1 MNELS
6 LELPDGSNLN
16 GVVDYIQDIFCI
28 DLPYAPGMVFVG
40 AQFQPAKGME
50 AISAGA
56 ADIDPQRALE
66 RCFGEI
72 AETLSQFTAFKSD
85 EVQIQENL
93 PLVASKE
100 LSSDFGALGP
110 DLGRDG
116 WVSGLETLCQADRFV
131 PASLCFRDLKG
142 QLETETAFSSGF
154 AAGQTLSAAIEVA
167 TLELIERDAVALWWY
182 GGRPP
187 RKIAAP
193 FLDQAERF
201 QKVMRK
207 GSGDRQTILLDLSTD
222 IDVPVV
228 AAVSANADG
237 GDVAF
242 GYAARRSVSQAI
254 VAALKELAQMEL
266 GNILCDL
273 KVQSGKTDRLTPADF
288 KVVKRRQHLS
298 LGSSLFG
305 CPPRERGLKPAG
317 QDADIDAALQNA
329 GLRRFVVEMTSPQ
342 IGVPV
347 ARVVCPQLQPLPVVF
362 TSQRLTCAQ
371 TLYNG
376 WSDTVV
382 VCEPI

>member
-16 GVVDYIQDIFCI
+16 GVADYIQDIFCI

-72 AETLSQFTAFKSD
+72 AETLSQYTAFKLDSTK
-85 EVQIQENL
+85 IQEIL
-93 PLVASKE
+93 PLATSDD
-100 LSSDFGALGP
+100 LSAEFEALGSH
-110 DLGRDG
+110 LGEDG
-116 WVSGLETLCQADRFV
+116 WVAGLEVLSQAECFI

-142 QLETETAFSSGF
+142 QSETETAFSSGF
-154 AAGQTLSAAIEVA
+154 AAGPTLSAAIEAA

-187 RKIAAP
+187 RSIAAP
-193 FLDQAERF
+193 FLDQAKLF
-201 QKVMRK
+201 QRVIRK
-207 GSGDRQTILLDLSTD
+207 GRGDRQTVLLDLSTD
-222 IDVPVV
+222 IEVPVV

-242 GYAARRSVSQAI
+242 GYAARRSFSQAI
-254 VAALKELAQMEL
+254 EAALKELAQMEL
-266 GNILCDL
+266 GSLLCDL

-288 KVVKRRQHLS
+288 KVIKRRQHLS
-298 LGSSLFG
+298 LGSAPFV
-305 CPPRERGLKPAG
+305 CAPRECGLKPTD

-362 TSQRLTCAQ
+362 ASQRLTCAQ